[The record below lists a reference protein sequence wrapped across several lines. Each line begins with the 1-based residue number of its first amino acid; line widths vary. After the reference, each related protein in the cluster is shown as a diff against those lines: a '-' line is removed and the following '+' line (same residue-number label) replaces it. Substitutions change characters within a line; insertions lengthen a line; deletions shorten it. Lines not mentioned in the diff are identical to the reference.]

1 MTAVSD
7 GVCRTVTGAGVGV
20 LGVLG
25 AGAAAV
31 RAVRVLLDDEERE
44 RGRVPARDPWR
55 AVHEPAVPGL
65 LARARLTVRER
76 EAQVPRGEPR
86 ARRRDKSDAFVQSG
100 RRPRAVHGDQQARRE
115 DAARARRDALAS
127 QERVCLYYVLIC
139 SCLIHV
145 QIFMNYTVTEVLRFE
160 FFQIKSGL

>member
-1 MTAVSD
+1 MFRSESDADTVPAVSN
-7 GVCRTVTGAGVGV
+7 GVCRAVAGAGVGV

-44 RGRVPARDPWR
+44 RGRVPARDPRR
-55 AVHEPAVPGL
+55 AVHESAVPGV
-65 LARARLTVRER
+65 LARTRLAVRAR

-86 ARRRDKSDAFVQSG
+86 ARRRDQSHALVQSG

-115 DAARARRDALAS
+115 HAARARRDALAP
-127 QERVCLYYVLIC
+127 QERVLTL
-139 SCLIHV
+139 L
-145 QIFMNYTVTEVLRFE
+145 
-160 FFQIKSGL
+160 KSSYSFN